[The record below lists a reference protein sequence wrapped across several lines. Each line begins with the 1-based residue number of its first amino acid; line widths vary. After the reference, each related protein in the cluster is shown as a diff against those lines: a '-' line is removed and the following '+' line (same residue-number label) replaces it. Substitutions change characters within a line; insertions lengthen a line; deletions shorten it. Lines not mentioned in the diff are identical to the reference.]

1 MEAEGDAVIL
11 MDSDMEDRPD
21 DILKF
26 LEQWDNG
33 YDVVYAVRKK
43 RRTSRMRSLLFTLFH
58 KINKRISSVNM
69 DATGIFGLM
78 DRVVVN
84 EIINIKEH
92 NPYIPGLRSWVG
104 FKQIGIELDRG
115 GRYDSSPRVVL
126 SQLYKLAFDSFTA
139 FSSNLLS
146 LPILIGAVFFFI
158 SIFALVVILFLKV
171 FYGLGPWGWASLASI
186 ILLISGVQFTFIG
199 LLGEYIS
206 RIMVEVKGRPLY
218 IIREKYK

>member
-1 MEAEGDAVIL
+1 
-11 MDSDMEDRPD
+11 
-21 DILKF
+21 
-26 LEQWDNG
+26 
-33 YDVVYAVRKK
+33 
-43 RRTSRMRSLLFTLFH
+43 
-58 KINKRISSVNM
+58 M

-84 EIINIKEH
+84 EIKNIKEH

-146 LPILIGAVFFFI
+146 LPIVIGAVFFFI

-171 FYGLGPWGWASLASI
+171 FYGIGPWGWASLASI
-186 ILLISGVQFTFIG
+186 ILLISGVQFAFIG

-218 IIREKYK
+218 IIRKKYK